1 MPPPA
6 DRATAGPAAVATTSP
21 SREPAAPQ
29 TAVGRRAEPPPRLG
43 EAAASFDELYRRY
56 SHRLAAYGARL
67 LGASGVEEPADDPQ
81 ERSTAR
87 GMLVGALTA
96 LPERQRYAY
105 LLREVRGLRIAEIAV
120 ALELT
125 TA

>member
-1 MPPPA
+1 
-6 DRATAGPAAVATTSP
+6 VATTSP

-43 EAAASFDELYRRY
+43 EAAALDELYRRY
-56 SHRLAAYGARL
+56 SHRLAAYGPQL

-87 GMLVGALTA
+87 GMLVGTLAA